1 MNNPLAKVLKM
12 LREEAT
18 GLHPRLQAFTIA
30 QSFLPK
36 RDSGLSRARLFALAG
51 FKIGEGTRI
60 EGCPRVTGAT
70 GLDTKL
76 SIGKNCGIGDQCV
89 LDLSEFVTIGDDV
102 TLSPGTMI
110 LTSTHEM
117 ASAQHRAGKIITAPV
132 TIGSGAWLGPRCIIL
147 PGANIGE
154 GVVVDAGAVVNKDV
168 PAHTRVGGIPAVQR
182 ESLQANGS

>member
-1 MNNPLAKVLKM
+1 MSNPLTKALQM

-36 RDSGLSRARLFALAG
+36 RGSGPARARLLALAG
-51 FKIGEGTRI
+51 FQIGEGTTI
-60 EGCPRVTGAT
+60 DGCPRITGQK
-70 GLDTKL
+70 GLVSKL
-76 SIGKNCGIGDQCV
+76 TVGKNCTIGDQCV
-89 LDLSEFVTIGDDV
+89 LDLSELINIGDDV

-117 ASAQHRAGKIITAPV
+117 ASAQHRAGKIVTSPV

-147 PGANIGE
+147 PGAHIGD
-154 GVVVDAGAVVNKDV
+154 GVVVDAGAVVNKEV

-182 ESLQANGS
+182 ENLQANGS